1 MEILAPA
8 GGQEQLYAAVRSGA
22 NAVYLGLKTMSAR
35 AGAANFSPA
44 ELCDAVSYC
53 KVRGVRV
60 YAAVNTLLKNSELE
74 SAAENIRVCAGA
86 GVDGVLIQ
94 DPAMIGLMKSICPSM
109 PIHASTQM
117 TIHNVAGAKACERLG
132 FSRIVLARELSLK
145 EIRAIA
151 GAVACEIEVFVHG
164 AMCMSVSGACL
175 MSSMLGGRSGNRGR
189 CAQPCRLDFV
199 NAHGRHYALSLKDMS
214 YLSHARELAE
224 AGVDSLKIEGRLK
237 RPEYVAAAVNAA
249 ACALRGEEY
258 DENTLKN
265 VFSRSGF
272 SDGYLTNR
280 RNTDMFGA
288 RTAEDAAA
296 AAAAFPRLHELYKNE
311 YRGVRVDVG
320 FSADRE
326 GNIRA
331 DFCDGE
337 NTVTVERRI
346 PTGAEADAVRRITD
360 SLCKSGGTPY
370 AVSVKTVD
378 IPEGFNPPASA
389 VNAIRRDGLA
399 ALSEARGK
407 IVPYE
412 IRPYTPPGKPEIK
425 NTVRPDRLIPR
436 YESASQA
443 SGSGQAIFPLNEI
456 LRNPALTDRFEIIA
470 ELPRFVFPSYEERAT
485 ADIGKLAGLGVD
497 TVIADGPGGF
507 LTAKESGLNV
517 ISGIGANLMN
527 RDAVAFAAAQG
538 ASGAILS
545 PEINARD
552 IPGLNADI
560 PVGIIAYGYLPLM
573 SFRACPVMGKN
584 GCGNCDGRQILTDRT
599 GARFTVLC
607 RDRRYQQLLNSV
619 PLYVCDQEF
628 RGADFGILYFTTE
641 TRAECEKIISL
652 SENRAPFPGRRTNGL
667 YKREVL

>member
-8 GGQEQLYAAVRSGA
+8 GGQEQLIAAVRSGA

-35 AGAANFSPA
+35 AGAANFSPE
-44 ELCDAVSYC
+44 ELCDAISYC

-60 YAAVNTLLKNSELE
+60 YAAINTLLKNSELDL
-74 SAAENIRVCAGA
+74 AAENIRVCARA

-94 DPAMIGLMKSICPSM
+94 DPAMIGLMKSICPDM
-109 PIHASTQM
+109 PVHASTQM
-117 TIHNVAGAKACERLG
+117 TIHNVSGAKACERLG
-132 FSRIVLARELSLK
+132 FSRIVLARELSLE
-145 EIRAIA
+145 EIRTIA
-151 GAVACEIEVFVHG
+151 GAVTCEIEVFVHG

-175 MSSMLGGRSGNRGR
+175 MSSMLGGRSDNRGR

-199 NAHGRHYALSLKDMS
+199 NSHGRHYALSLKDMS

-249 ACALRGEEY
+249 ALALKGEKY
-258 DENTLKN
+258 DGETLRN

-272 SDGYLTNR
+272 SDGYLTNKR
-280 RNTDMFGA
+280 TTDMFGA

-296 AAAAFPRLHELYKNE
+296 TAAALPRLHELYKNE
-311 YRGVRVDVG
+311 YRGVNVD
-320 FSADRE
+320 ADFHADKD

-331 DFCDGE
+331 EFSDGV
-337 NTVTVERRI
+337 NTVAIDRKVI
-346 PTGAEADAVRRITD
+346 PGAGADAAGRITD
-360 SLCKSGGTPY
+360 SLRKSGGTPY
-370 AVSVKTVD
+370 KVSVHKVD
-378 IPEGFNPPASA
+378 IPEGFNVPASA
-389 VNAIRRDGLA
+389 VNALRRDALA

-425 NTVRPDRLIPR
+425 NTVRLDRLIPR

-456 LRNPALTDRFEIIA
+456 LRNPELTDRFKVIA
-470 ELPRFVFPSYEERAT
+470 ELPGFVFPSYEERVT
-485 ADIGKLAGLGVD
+485 ADVGKLAALGVD
-497 TVIADGPGGF
+497 TVVADGPGGF
-507 LTAKESGLNV
+507 ITAKESGLKV
-517 ISGIGANLMN
+517 IYGSGANIMN
-527 RDAVAFAAAQG
+527 RLSVAFAAEQG

-552 IPGLNADI
+552 IPDLNADI

-573 SFRACPVMGKN
+573 SYRVCPVMGKN
-584 GCGNCDGRQILTDRT
+584 GCGGCDGRQQLTDRT
-599 GARFTVLC
+599 GAKFTVLC
-607 RDRRYQQLLNSV
+607 RNRLYQQLLNSV
-619 PLYVCDQEF
+619 PLYVCDQGF
-628 RGADFGILYFTTE
+628 RGVDFGILYFTTE
-641 TRAECEKIISL
+641 TRAECERIISL
-652 SENRAPFPGRRTNGL
+652 SENRAPLPGKRTNGL